1 MTLLTFLALSCEM
14 PSLTV
19 AVRRYSLPD
28 CCGSPASSVLSEICR
43 LTSFSLKTSSR
54 ALAALLG
61 ARLDDDRLAGPG
73 DLGAGA
79 LEVVAGR
86 RLLGGLVQ
94 GVVDLLAVDL
104 AHDVERRVSHAAA
117 PCYRLRRTREG
128 VHGAGCP
135 SGQREQTVNLPAQPT
150 KVRTLH
156 PPHGPTAPDL
166 QVGGRRR
173 ARLVRHGSSAPS
185 TALSTQCEQLT
196 ARSHYG
202 SCRVPRMTIGAAA
215 GPAVPSRV
223 VSARLSP
230 PP

>member
-1 MTLLTFLALSCEM
+1 MTACRSSFFLADTRSWSPWICACTPLGPCSRMTLLTFLALSWLM

-43 LTSFSLKTSSR
+43 LTSFSLKTSSS
-54 ALAALLG
+54 AAQRSSRVG
-61 ARLDDDRLAGPG
+61 LDDDRLAGPG

-104 AHDVERRVSHAAA
+104 AHDVERRVSHARA

-128 VHGAGCP
+128 V
-135 SGQREQTVNLPAQPT
+135 Q
-150 KVRTLH
+150 
-156 PPHGPTAPDL
+156 
-166 QVGGRRR
+166 GRV
-173 ARLVRHGSSAPS
+173 A
-185 TALSTQCEQLT
+185 
-196 ARSHYG
+196 
-202 SCRVPRMTIGAAA
+202 
-215 GPAVPSRV
+215 RV
-223 VSARLSP
+223 VKGSRL
-230 PP
+230 